1 MRKFAGDGFVTTK
14 ENLRRAKENKVVY
27 IGRIKKNWKVEVFGK
42 EFKVEELFRDE
53 KLCKRTVEGKEFF
66 LASKVVNIP
75 EVGRVKIVKCIME
88 DKKDPYY
95 IVSTD
100 WKKKPENVIKEYLK
114 RFWIEEKHRR
124 DKSVLDLE
132 GNYLRSERSNNGFIL
147 LMAVLSNCIEYL
159 SRKFG
164 VTFYDV
170 VGMCSVKMIQHLF
183 T

>member
-1 MRKFAGDGFVTTK
+1 VTTK
-14 ENLRRAKENKVVY
+14 EVMRRAKENKVVY
-27 IGRIKKNWKVEVFGK
+27 IGRIKKNWITEIFGRK
-42 EFKVEELFRDE
+42 FRIEDLFENE

-95 IVSTD
+95 LVCTD
-100 WKKKPENVIKEYLK
+100 WKKKPENIIKEYLK

-124 DKSVLDLE
+124 DKSILKLE

-147 LMAVLSNCIEYL
+147 LMALLGNCIEYL
-159 SRKFG
+159 SHKMG
-164 VTFYDV
+164 ITFYDV
-170 VGMCSVKMIQHLF
+170 VGMCSAELIRHLF